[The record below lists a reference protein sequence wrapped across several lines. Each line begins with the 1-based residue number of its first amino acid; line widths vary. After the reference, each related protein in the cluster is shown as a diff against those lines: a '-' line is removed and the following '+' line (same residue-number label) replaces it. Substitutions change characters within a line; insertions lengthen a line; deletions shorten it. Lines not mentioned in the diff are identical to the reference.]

1 MTMSWLQV
9 EFTIP
14 RQAAEA
20 ADALLAGLGA
30 LSVSLA
36 DPGAEA
42 ILEPPPGATPLW
54 REVMVTALLPP
65 DTGQAVVLACLA
77 TLPGIAADDIRCSE
91 LTERDWVREFREQ
104 LEPRCYAGRLWVC
117 PVAACP
123 PTTASAV
130 VTLEPGL
137 AFGSGSHPTTAMCL
151 DWLAGLDLAGCR
163 VLDWGCGS
171 GILAIAALALGAR
184 SATAVDIDPQALQA
198 TADNARSNGVA
209 ERLQVVHPDGHA
221 PAGRYDVVVANILA
235 NTLINLAPTLASHCR
250 SGGRVALSGI
260 LGEQTARVITECMPS
275 LELHPA
281 NETGGWALLVGT
293 PAEHDPAS

>member
-1 MTMSWLQV
+1 MSWLQV

-14 RQAAEA
+14 RQVADQ

-42 ILEPPPGATPLW
+42 ILEPSPGATPLW
-54 REVMVTALLPP
+54 PEVAVTALLPQH
-65 DTGQAVVLACLA
+65 TSQSAVLARLV
-77 TLPGIAADDIRCSE
+77 TLPGIAAGDIRFSE
-91 LTERDWVREFREQ
+91 LADRDWVREFREQ
-104 LEPRCYAGRLWVC
+104 LEPRCYAGRLWIC
-117 PVAACP
+117 PVAAHP
-123 PTTASAV
+123 PATAAAV

-171 GILAIAALALGAR
+171 GVLAIAALALGAH

-198 TADNARSNGVA
+198 TIDNARSNGVA
-209 ERLQVVHPDGHA
+209 ERLRVVHPDHCA
-221 PAGRYDVVVANILA
+221 PAERYDVVVANILA
-235 NTLINLAPTLASHCR
+235 NTLIGLAPILAGHCR
-250 SGGRVALSGI
+250 SGARVALSGI
-260 LGEQTARVITECMPS
+260 LSEQTARVIAECRPA

-281 NETGGWALLVGT
+281 EETSGWALLAGT
-293 PAEHDPAS
+293 PAERNR